1 ARSGRPRV
9 ETCPSGA
16 VDRPGDLLDGLPD
29 GLINGKPIDTTS
41 SPRMSQTEWAW
52 GGIVMLGPTDPAPNN
67 AVPSTYLYT
76 PEAGG
81 TPVPLP
87 FVDTLNAAIL
97 EWHGRFGWAP
107 SHRWVRGSRGHGH
120 SSSPRGKWYLRPV
133 FHPNAAGYQGEA
145 QGLLAEAKRLGLKV
159 D

>member
-1 ARSGRPRV
+1 CQVTGPSGADGDTQVVTLPRIPLVSQDRVVAVTYPDLSTRFVKDAAGRPVLDSSGQPQV

-29 GLINGKPIDTTS
+29 GLINGKAIDTTS

-52 GGIVMLGPTDPAPNN
+52 GGTVMLGLTDPAPNN

-81 TPVPLP
+81 TPVPLS
-87 FVDTLNAAIL
+87 FVDTLNASIL
-97 EWHGRFGWAP
+97 EW
-107 SHRWVRGSRGHGH
+107 
-120 SSSPRGKWYLRPV
+120 
-133 FHPNAAGYQGEA
+133 
-145 QGLLAEAKRLGLKV
+145 
-159 D
+159 